1 MHPLTSEIDEIK
13 NFFLSFMQIS
23 TCLLIGQISTCLLIG
38 QISTCLLIGKIS
50 ICFFIGPFRLYSK
63 SGL

>member
-23 TCLLIGQISTCLLIG
+23 TCLLIGK
-38 QISTCLLIGKIS
+38 ISTCLLIGKIS